1 MVTIPHIQRRLLQ
14 VDIPQTP
21 SLLSTTPLF
30 PISFV
35 IATSDNRLIGIQ
47 WLPLK
52 LVWEV
57 LCDSD
62 GTWGAVLGAKKLDC
76 LEQKVINP
84 CGSQSDLGLVDVG
97 ALGCVALAESED
109 ELVGA

>member
-1 MVTIPHIQRRLLQ
+1 M
-14 VDIPQTP
+14 
-21 SLLSTTPLF
+21 
-30 PISFV
+30 
-35 IATSDNRLIGIQ
+35 
-47 WLPLK
+47 PLK

-62 GTWGAVLGAKKLDC
+62 GTRGAVLGAKKLDC

-109 ELVGA
+109 ELVGAELLLVGQQLDDESLAVLDACLLQSFGRVSVDLTEEAALVSLAQS